1 MILQNVWS
9 SNFLLIVCC
18 LGLCHIF
25 LDPWIAPCFC
35 TNWPPD
41 GGDNPYGLFK
51 PSKKNL
57 LKTVLTHRFALL
69 ELEQWCTSPF
79 FGSFFWYKFPISDLL
94 HDINMFIIIIKIHHH
109 HEFHELLYKE
119 YKWLCK
125 DKPWISGSPGIHG
138 FHMWLNPPKVSLSW
152 ATELHSDRRE
162 LVENVERLEMEPEKK
177 TWKPT
182 VPALLGF
189 LRGLFQNSL
198 RA

>member
-9 SNFLLIVCC
+9 SIFLLIVCC

-57 LKTVLTHRFALL
+57 LKTVLTHRCLVGTWAVMYFTLL
-69 ELEQWCTSPF
+69 WF
-79 FGSFFWYKFPISDLL
+79 FFWYKFPISDLL
-94 HDINMFIIIIKIHHH
+94 HDIGIINHYEHTPPSWISWATL
-109 HEFHELLYKE
+109 EYKD

-125 DKPWISGSPGIHG
+125 NKPWISGSPGIHD

-162 LVENVERLEMEPEKK
+162 LVENVERLERNGFWNLKIPPL
-177 TWKPT
+177 KPT
-182 VPALLGF
+182 
-189 LRGLFQNSL
+189 
-198 RA
+198 